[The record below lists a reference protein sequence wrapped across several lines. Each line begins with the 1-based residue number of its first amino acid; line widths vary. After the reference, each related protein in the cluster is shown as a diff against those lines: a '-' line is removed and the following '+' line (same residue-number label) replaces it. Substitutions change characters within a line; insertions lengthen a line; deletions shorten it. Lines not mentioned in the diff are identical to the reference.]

1 MTTNIKATQKKFD
14 KIKQIYE
21 YIQNNEVQTFRDLR
35 TSVKCDTR
43 LITFLS
49 KKIIQKVAGKLT
61 WTINSEPSIAL
72 ARTYQS
78 YIEIENEKVKAVKKS
93 YRKKASSKDVA
104 PIAAVKQKSIS
115 ILWGLWT
122 IKW

>member
-78 YIEIENEKVKAVKKS
+78 YIEIENEKIKAVKKS

-104 PIAAVKQKSIS
+104 LIAEVKQKSIS

-122 IKW
+122 IRW